1 MAVSVLIDM
10 KLMGEGGKLTPLF
23 ARLLRFANLSANRYV
38 YAREGW
44 DAVADMIEFL
54 LRFGHPDT
62 EGLTDEKWL
71 FRNIGRD
78 LYNDGR
84 RKIEAIDRN
93 VDVEQFESDDSLRDL
108 LIEAEEF
115 DGFVRDHDHS
125 DHPEY
130 ADLLPKFIACRLE
143 GKTRTEMMQTLGFKK
158 MSDLVNLTAAWTKLV
173 LAFRDRK
180 KKPKVTTT
188 APPAI
193 AASTQTQA
201 LAAIVPEPEPESEA
215 NHEPIQSGSN
225 DADQ

>member
-10 KLMGEGGKLTPLF
+10 KLMDEGGKPTPLF
-23 ARLLRFANLSANRYV
+23 VRLLRYANLAANRYV
-38 YAREGW
+38 YTREGW
-44 DAVADMIEFL
+44 DPVADMIEFL
-54 LRFGHPDT
+54 LRYGHPDT

-78 LYNDGR
+78 LYNEGR

-93 VDVEQFESDDSLRDL
+93 VDVEQFESEDSLRDL
-108 LIEAEEF
+108 LLEAEEF
-115 DGFVRDHDHS
+115 DGFVRNHDHS

-130 ADLLPKFIACRLE
+130 ADLLPKLIACRLE
-143 GKTRTEMMQTLGFKK
+143 GKTRAEMMQALGFTK

-173 LAFRDRK
+173 LVFRDRK

-193 AASTQTQA
+193 AAWTQTQA
-201 LAAIVPEPEPESEA
+201 MAVIVPEPESEA
-215 NHEPIQSGSN
+215 NHEPNQSGSN
-225 DADQ
+225 DADK